1 MKFLEITEAK
11 DPKLNLATHEFDVN
25 GYSYYTDIDDDGDVR
40 KIWHYAQTPN
50 GDVVDIDYTPYDYM
64 DRATFS
70 AWIEKGM
77 PGRSGL
83 GPLRKADLV
92 EAEATTAQK
101 LLAEIGR
108 TLMDKAVTTK
118 DDALSAA
125 MSRLGNE
132 LTGYGEVGYAKN
144 TKELARKTGL
154 NAATISKLVDYG
166 HAVLKKEGPV
176 RVGGKS
182 DPAYHDEVEERKL
195 TGGEKRSKEAQ
206 FKKLKKAR
214 GDFEKRYGKDAESVM
229 HAVATKQAKAKSKNE
244 GIDELIRTGNAKADA
259 EAAERKKVK
268 EGACAVCD
276 GTGQL
281 DSDTPC
287 QQCGGRGHFS
297 ENLAAKPQDRVQ
309 VRDPK
314 TGKDHSVDKKQ
325 ALKLIRKGYQVVSVD
340 HMEEGEA
347 NQQIQAGARVLA
359 ALERIVDNSQAEKVK
374 LQDGRVLVDL
384 FTASAIEQ
392 VYNAVND
399 SNKDKILNILGTKA
413 GLRKIADF
421 AMQQLA
427 ESAHADHDQF
437 LREWGGDDQYQ
448 AIENFVDQAADVF
461 QEKLEQRQ
469 DQLRARAEAHDMLK
483 GELSDLGVTHG
494 DQESKQAHAMLEKEL
509 VKIMNRFDY
518 MKEETVKYADQYDT
532 QTTIEIDDD
541 QFLYNGRP
549 IAAYN
554 WNSAAKDILTPG
566 MHKRAQSWDEVHAYL
581 KRYLGNPKGLQS
593 ACRQVFNM
601 NDEGC
606 RVNET
611 VMVSEAQFDEA
622 AGKKDACYHKVKSRY
637 KVWPSAYASGAL
649 VKCRKVGA
657 SNWGNKS
664 KK

>member
-1 MKFLEITEAK
+1 MNLFDMIEGK
-11 DPKLNLATHEFDVN
+11 DPRLGRATHEFSVN
-25 GYSYYTDIDDDGDVR
+25 GYGYYTEIDDDDDVR
-40 KIWHYAQTPN
+40 KIFHYATTPD
-50 GDVVDIDYTPYDYM
+50 GDVVDIDFTPYSYM
-64 DRATFS
+64 DHETFN
-70 AWIEKGM
+70 AWIEQGM
-77 PGRSGL
+77 PGRKGL
-83 GPLRKADLV
+83 GPLHKKDLV
-92 EAEATTAQK
+92 EAEATSAQK

-118 DDALSAA
+118 DDSLSAA

-144 TKELARKTGL
+144 TKELVRKTGL

-244 GIDELIRTGNAKADA
+244 GIDAKA
-259 EAAERKKVK
+259 
-268 EGACAVCD
+268 EGA
-276 GTGQL
+276 G
-281 DSDTPC
+281 
-287 QQCGGRGHFS
+287 
-297 ENLAAKPQDRVQ
+297 
-309 VRDPK
+309 
-314 TGKDHSVDKKQ
+314 DK
-325 ALKLIRKGYQVVSVD
+325 
-340 HMEEGEA
+340 M
-347 NQQIQAGARVLA
+347 QAGARVLA
-359 ALERIVDNSQAEKVK
+359 ALERIVDNSQAENVK

-518 MKEETVKYADQYDT
+518 MKEETVKYEDQYDT

-541 QFLYNGRP
+541 QFLYNGKP

-622 AGKKDACYHKVKSRY
+622 AGEKDACYHKVKSRY

-657 SNWGNKS
+657 SNWGNS
-664 KK
+664 KKK